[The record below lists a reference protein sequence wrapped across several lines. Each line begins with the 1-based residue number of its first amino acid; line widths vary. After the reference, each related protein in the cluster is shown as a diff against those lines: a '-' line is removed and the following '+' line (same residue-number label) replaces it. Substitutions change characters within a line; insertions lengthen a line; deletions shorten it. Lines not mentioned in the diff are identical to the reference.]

1 MQRRAQ
7 YAYGSSGELNVFGA
21 TRYFDGLADLAAGPV
36 TVRWPMHHHEESY
49 RSTQEL
55 GAKTNNKLAAFFG
68 SLVPSAPS
76 FRKNPLGVHDEPD
89 QVSSSS
95 CATACDH
102 DLGVVVGDRRLQ
114 GVRVVRGANGD
125 EERWVVTCGGHA
137 LEEKHHVVHEKIAG
151 AKSSDDHQVEKAED
165 DHEKI
170 FVDAKLSDGHQVEDG
185 DGWSS
190 DTSSDLFELD
200 VDDVNNR

>member
-1 MQRRAQ
+1 MQRPAQ
-7 YAYGSSGELNVFGA
+7 YGSSGEHDVFEA

-36 TVRWPMHHHEESY
+36 TVRWPMHHQQESY

-55 GAKTNNKLAAFFG
+55 GAKTSNNLAAFFG
-68 SLVPSAPS
+68 SLVSSAAS
-76 FRKNPLGVHDEPD
+76 FRKNPPGVHDEPH

-137 LEEKHHVVHEKIAG
+137 LEEQHHMVHEKIAG
-151 AKSSDDHQVEKAED
+151 AKSSDDQQVEKAED

-170 FVDAKLSDGHQVEDG
+170 IVDAKLSDGHQVEDG
-185 DGWSS
+185 DGWGS

-200 VDDVNNR
+200 LDAVNNC